1 MGGRERRISIPVG
14 RSAGPSFIATASA
27 GCRADVHTRTAPP
40 GAIKSSMEMSTK
52 IAFLF
57 PGQGSQAVGM
67 GRELA
72 ERFPVA
78 AQTFA
83 EADAALGF
91 PLSRLCF
98 EGPEEDLRLT
108 ENTQPAIMTVSVAAA
123 RVLAEHGVAPALAAG
138 HSLGEWSAHVLA
150 GTLSFAD
157 AVRAVKARGAP
168 CSRRFRRARAPWPP
182 CSRSM
187 PRWWPR
193 PAQEAAR
200 ETGLVVQAAN
210 LNSPG
215 QTVISGAAAAVERAS
230 ALCKEKGARRAVMLP
245 VSAPF
250 HCALM
255 QPAQEEVARVLG
267 GLAMHDPRIPV
278 AANVTGGLV
287 TTADATRDALI
298 RQVTGAVRWMD
309 CMQALKAA
317 RSRSV
322 YRSRPRQGPLRPA
335 QADRS
340 RR

>member
-1 MGGRERRISIPVG
+1 
-14 RSAGPSFIATASA
+14 
-27 GCRADVHTRTAPP
+27 
-40 GAIKSSMEMSTK
+40 MSTK

-83 EADAALGF
+83 EADEALGF
-91 PLSRLCF
+91 QLSKLCF
-98 EGPEEDLRLT
+98 EGPEEDLRQT

-123 RVLAEHGVAPALAAG
+123 RVLAQHGVEPTLAAG
-138 HSLGEWSAHVLA
+138 HSLGEWSAHVIA

-157 AVRAVKARGAP
+157 AARAVKARG
-168 CSRRFRRARAPWPP
+168 RAMQLAV
-182 CSRSM
+182 
-187 PRWWPR
+187 
-193 PAQEAAR
+193 PAGQGAMAAVLSLDAAQVADACKEAAA

-215 QTVISGAAAAVERAS
+215 QTVISGALAAVEKAS
-230 ALCKEKGARRAVMLP
+230 ALAKAKGARRAVMLP

-267 GLAMHDPRIPV
+267 TLALSDPRVPV
-278 AANVTGGLV
+278 AANVTGSLV
-287 TTADATRDALI
+287 TTAADGREALV
-298 RQVTGAVRWMD
+298 RQVTCAVRWVD
-309 CMQALKAA
+309 CVQSLKAA
-317 RSRSV
+317 GAELYIEV
-322 YRSRPRQGPLRPA
+322 GPGKVLCGLLKQIDPSLKAFNVEDAASLERTLDELA
-335 QADRS
+335 AL
-340 RR
+340 